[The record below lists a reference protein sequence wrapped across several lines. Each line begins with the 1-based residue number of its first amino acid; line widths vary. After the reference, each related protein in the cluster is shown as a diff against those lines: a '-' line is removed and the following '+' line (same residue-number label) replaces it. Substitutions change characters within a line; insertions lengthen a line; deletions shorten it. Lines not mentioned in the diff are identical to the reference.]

1 MEKSKKKL
9 PKFYLGTRKPTSL
22 GYQPNYGIGTG
33 QFTSVKGEDITPE
46 ARAMRQ
52 NIIPGALSKLTQ
64 GISTPMQVLQ
74 DYKPAITTLGS
85 AAGTMGLTTSS
96 NLGAS
101 ATTGLAGNFGTPFGV
116 GSTKYASTFLTGGQG
131 SAIGGTAGS
140 AAAETAGN
148 AAENT
153 AVTAGKTAASKVLG
167 TAGTVVGALGT
178 LYGLTDMGFQIANA
192 GTHRTAADMRNTLT
206 TNTYTTAGGNQYME
220 KGGVDTAAEL
230 EYERANTKSKQFNF
244 GATAIGTGAAAG
256 ATIGA
261 LAGSSV
267 PILGTAIGAGVGGL
281 IGLGAGLL
289 GFGDNEDE
297 VLAQAKLENDIQSMG
312 NRQRRSDAYNLDVY
326 NSFYGKGS
334 DGTAGAAYGKRP
346 VYSAFGPVS
355 RKATARVSN
364 GELIG
369 NFEDGYVSR
378 VPGTPNNKD
387 TKLAALRPSD
397 FVISNKFGL
406 SDYAATTGDI
416 EGALNMQDILMKQ
429 YKNKY
434 KNGKLPGFKLGL
446 GDYALATLPHF
457 GQFLD
462 SMQQYNTDR
471 NAPVV
476 VPDISADYSGAK
488 QIASQM
494 IGDQESIRPYLDQ
507 SFRDYR
513 QALWNMQRNP
523 GLGLGGRLLGSTS
536 LFKSKLA
543 QDAKTRL
550 AVEEANRAQR
560 NTGRQILANVN
571 SHEVDVNNQNAW
583 NRHQAWQ
590 QANAARDLAMR
601 TDRKNMLDAIGG
613 GFADIF
619 KTTQYDRAQDY
630 KERLMKLYENQQWLD
645 LQQFLKDNG
654 GETNTTTKKSPAGYI
669 SLLPSWQRGAA
680 MQNLLSAPK
689 LKLEDPLHISRKTLG
704 CLLIYLILGDNGI
717 LRT

>member
-1 MEKSKKKL
+1 MKRSKKKL

-46 ARAMRQ
+46 ARAMQQ
-52 NIIPGALSKLTQ
+52 NIVPGALSKLAQHSSPALQMFQNTYSPAAISAANAAANAALSNAGSNLSSSMM
-64 GISTPMQVLQ
+64 GISEISKAVNNVKNIGQS
-74 DYKPAITTLGS
+74 G
-85 AAGTMGLTTSS
+85 AA
-96 NLGAS
+96 
-101 ATTGLAGNFGTPFGV
+101 
-116 GSTKYASTFLTGGQG
+116 
-131 SAIGGTAGS
+131 
-140 AAAETAGN
+140 
-148 AAENT
+148 
-153 AVTAGKTAASKVLG
+153 TAAKGAAS
-167 TAGTVVGALGT
+167 TAGTALGV
-178 LYGLTDMGFQIANA
+178 LGAAYGATDIGFQIANA
-192 GTHRTAADMRNTLT
+192 GSHRTAADMRNTLT
-206 TNTYTTAGGNQYME
+206 TNTYTTAGGNQYTE
-220 KGGVDTAAEL
+220 KGGVDIGAEL
-230 EYERANTKSKQFNF
+230 AYERANTAAKQTNLI
-244 GATAIGTGAAAG
+244 ASSAGTGAS
-256 ATIGA
+256 IG
-261 LAGSSV
+261 GVIGTVV
-267 PILGTAIGAGVGGL
+267 PGIGNLIGTVGGGL
-281 IGLGAGLL
+281 IGGAIGGVASLL
-289 GFGDNEDE
+289 GFGDNEEDI
-297 VLAQAKLENDIQSMG
+297 LAEAKLTNDVSSMG
-312 NRQRRSDAYNLDVY
+312 NRQNRSEKESLDVF

-334 DGTAGAAYGKRP
+334 DGTVGAAYGKRP

-476 VPDISADYSGAK
+476 VPGINADYSGAK

-494 IGDQESIRPYLDQ
+494 IGDQESVRPYLDQ
-507 SFRDYR
+507 SFRDYK

-550 AVEEANRAQR
+550 AVEEANRGQR
-560 NTGRQILANVN
+560 NAGRQILANVN

-613 GFADIF
+613 GFADVF

-654 GETNTTTKKSPAGYI
+654 GETNTTTKSPAGYI

-689 LKLEDPLHISRKTLG
+689 LKLDDPFTYKPKNTWMPTYTL
-704 CLLIYLILGDNGI
+704 NTW
-717 LRT
+717 R

>member
-1 MEKSKKKL
+1 MKRSKKKL

-33 QFTSVKGEDITPE
+33 QFTSVRGEDITPE
-46 ARAMRQ
+46 TRAMNQ
-52 NIIPGALSKLTQ
+52 NIIPGALGKLTQ
-64 GISTPMQVLQ
+64 HSSPALQTLQNTYSPAAISAANAAANAALSNAGSNLSSSMMGISEISKAVNNVKNIGQS
-74 DYKPAITTLGS
+74 G
-85 AAGTMGLTTSS
+85 AA
-96 NLGAS
+96 
-101 ATTGLAGNFGTPFGV
+101 
-116 GSTKYASTFLTGGQG
+116 
-131 SAIGGTAGS
+131 
-140 AAAETAGN
+140 
-148 AAENT
+148 
-153 AVTAGKTAASKVLG
+153 TAAKGAAS
-167 TAGTVVGALGT
+167 TAGTALGI
-178 LYGLTDMGFQIANA
+178 LGSVYGLTDMGFQIANA
-192 GTHRTAADMRNTLT
+192 GSHRTAADMRNTLA
-206 TNTYTTAGGNQYME
+206 TNTYTTAGGNQYTE
-220 KGGVDTAAEL
+220 KGGVDTNAEL
-230 EYERANTKSKQFNF
+230 EYERANTKSKQANLM
-244 GATAIGTGAAAG
+244 GTTIGTGAS
-256 ATIGA
+256 IGGVV
-261 LAGSSV
+261 GSVV
-267 PILGTAIGAGVGGL
+267 PGLGTLIGT
-281 IGLGAGLL
+281 GLGAAVGALGGGLASL
-289 GFGDNEDE
+289 FGFGDNEEDI
-297 VLAQAKLENDIQSMG
+297 LAEAKLTNDVSSMG
-312 NRQRRSDAYNLDVY
+312 NRQNRSEKESLDVY

-334 DGTAGAAYGKRP
+334 DGTVGAAYGKRP

-471 NAPVV
+471 NAAVV
-476 VPDISADYSGAK
+476 VPDINADYSGAK

-494 IGDQESIRPYLDQ
+494 IGDQESVRPYLDQ
-507 SFRDYR
+507 SFRDYK

-550 AVEEANRAQR
+550 AVEEANRGQR
-560 NTGRQILANVN
+560 NAGRQILANVN

-613 GFADIF
+613 GFADVF

-630 KERLMKLYENQQWLD
+630 KERLMRLYENQQYMD
-645 LQQFLKDNG
+645 LQEFLKNNG
-654 GETNTTTKKSPAGYI
+654 ENTVTTTTKSPAGYI

-689 LKLEDPLHISRKTLG
+689 LKLEDPFTYKPKNTWMPTYTL
-704 CLLIYLILGDNGI
+704 NTW
-717 LRT
+717 R

>member
-1 MEKSKKKL
+1 MKRSKKKL

-46 ARAMRQ
+46 TRAMQQ
-52 NIIPGALSKLTQ
+52 NIIPGALSKLIQ
-64 GISTPMQVLQ
+64 HSSPALQ
-74 DYKPAITTLGS
+74 MLQNSVGS
-85 AAGTMGLTTSS
+85 AASTIGSS
-96 NLGAS
+96 SGAN
-101 ATTGLAGNFGTPFGV
+101 A
-116 GSTKYASTFLTGGQG
+116 AS
-131 SAIGGTAGS
+131 S
-140 AAAETAGN
+140 AGN
-148 AAENT
+148 AAGS
-153 AVTAGKTAASKVLG
+153 ASSGAASGAVGAAG
-167 TAGTVVGALGT
+167 TALGILGAA
-178 LYGLTDMGFQIANA
+178 YGATDIGFQIANA
-192 GTHRTAADMRNTLT
+192 GSHRTAADMRNTLT
-206 TNTYTTAGGNQYME
+206 TNTYTTAGGNQYTE
-220 KGGVDTAAEL
+220 KGGVDIGAEL
-230 EYERANTKSKQFNF
+230 AYERANTAAKQTNLI
-244 GATAIGTGAAAG
+244 ASSAGTGASIGGVIGTIFPGIGNIAG
-256 ATIGA
+256 TIG
-261 LAGSSV
+261 
-267 PILGTAIGAGVGGL
+267 GGL
-281 IGLGAGLL
+281 IGGAIGGVASLL

-297 VLAQAKLENDIQSMG
+297 TLAEAKLTNDVSSMG
-312 NRQRRSDAYNLDVY
+312 NRQNRSEKESLDVF

-334 DGTAGAAYGKRP
+334 DGTVGAAYGKRP

-462 SMQQYNTDR
+462 SIQQYNTDR

-494 IGDQESIRPYLDQ
+494 IGDQESVRPYLDQ
-507 SFRDYR
+507 SFRDYK

-583 NRHQAWQ
+583 HRHQAWQ

-613 GFADIF
+613 GFADVF

-645 LQQFLKDNG
+645 IQQWLKDNG
-654 GETNTTTKKSPAGYI
+654 GETNTTTKSPAGYI
-669 SLLPSWQRGAA
+669 SLLPSWQRGFA

-689 LKLEDPLHISRKTLG
+689 LKLDDPFTYKPKNTWMPT
-704 CLLIYLILGDNGI
+704 YILNTW
-717 LRT
+717 R

>member
-1 MEKSKKKL
+1 MKKNKKKL
-9 PKFYLGTRKPTSL
+9 PRFWLGTRKPTSL

-33 QFTSVKGEDITPE
+33 QFTSVRGEDITPE
-46 ARAMRQ
+46 VRAMQQ
-52 NIIPGALSKLTQ
+52 NIVPGALGKLTQ
-64 GISTPMQVLQ
+64 YSHPALQ
-74 DYKPAITTLGS
+74 MLQNSAGGVAGTIGSSVARS
-85 AAGTMGLTTSS
+85 AAKR
-96 NLGAS
+96 
-101 ATTGLAGNFGTPFGV
+101 AGDAVTQ
-116 GSTKYASTFLTGGQG
+116 FLPD
-131 SAIGGTAGS
+131 ALPGTASGAN
-140 AAAETAGN
+140 AATSAGN
-148 AAENT
+148 AAGS
-153 AVTAGKTAASKVLG
+153 ASSGAASSAAGV
-167 TAGTVVGALGT
+167 AGTVVGALGT

-206 TNTYTTAGGNQYME
+206 TNTYTTAGGNQYVE

-281 IGLGAGLL
+281 LGLGAGLL

-297 VLAQAKLENDIQSMG
+297 MLAQAKLTNDVSSMG
-312 NRQRRSDAYNLDVY
+312 NRQRRSDAYDLDVY
-326 NSFYGKGS
+326 NSFYGRGS
-334 DGTAGAAYGKRP
+334 DGTVGAAYGKRP

-416 EGALNMQDILMKQ
+416 EGALNMQDVLMKQ

-471 NAPVV
+471 NAAVV

-494 IGDQESIRPYLDQ
+494 IGDQESVRPYLDQ
-507 SFRDYR
+507 SFRAYK
-513 QALWNMQRNP
+513 QALWDMQRNP

-550 AVEEANRAQR
+550 AVEEANRGQR
-560 NTGRQILANVN
+560 NAGRQILANVN

-619 KTTQYDRAQDY
+619 KTTRYDRAQDY
-630 KERLMKLYENQQWLD
+630 KERLMKLYENRQWLD
-645 LQQFLKDNG
+645 IQQWLKDNG
-654 GETNTTTKKSPAGYI
+654 GETNTTTKSPAGYI
-669 SLLPSWQRGAA
+669 SLLPSWQRGA
-680 MQNLLSAPK
+680 PK
-689 LKLEDPLHISRKTLG
+689 LKLDDPFTYKPKNTWMPTYTL
-704 CLLIYLILGDNGI
+704 NTW
-717 LRT
+717 R

>member
-1 MEKSKKKL
+1 MKKNKKKL
-9 PKFYLGTRKPTSL
+9 PRFWLGTRKSTSL

-33 QFTSVKGEDITPE
+33 QFTSVRGEDINPE
-46 ARAMRQ
+46 TRAMQQ
-52 NIIPGALSKLTQ
+52 NIVPGALGKLTQ
-64 GISTPMQVLQ
+64 HSSPALQMLQNTYSPAAISAANAAANAALSNAGSGLSSSMMGISEISKAVNNVKSIGQSGAATAAKGATSTAGTALG
-74 DYKPAITTLGS
+74 ILGS
-85 AAGTMGLTTSS
+85 A
-96 NLGAS
+96 
-101 ATTGLAGNFGTPFGV
+101 
-116 GSTKYASTFLTGGQG
+116 
-131 SAIGGTAGS
+131 
-140 AAAETAGN
+140 
-148 AAENT
+148 
-153 AVTAGKTAASKVLG
+153 
-167 TAGTVVGALGT
+167 
-178 LYGLTDMGFQIANA
+178 YGLTDIGFQIANA
-192 GTHRTAADMRNTLT
+192 GSHRNAADMRNTLT
-206 TNTYTTAGGNQYME
+206 TNTYTTAGGNQYTE
-220 KGGVDTAAEL
+220 KGGVDVGAEL
-230 EYERANTKSKQFNF
+230 AYERANTAAKQTNLI
-244 GATAIGTGAAAG
+244 ASSVGTGASIG
-256 ATIGA
+256 GVLGTVVPGLGNLVGTIG
-261 LAGSSV
+261 
-267 PILGTAIGAGVGGL
+267 GGL
-281 IGLGAGLL
+281 IGGAIGGVASLL

-297 VLAQAKLENDIQSMG
+297 VLAQAKLTNDVSSMG
-312 NRQRRSDAYNLDVY
+312 NRQNRSEKESLDVF
-326 NSFYGKGS
+326 NSFYGRGS
-334 DGTAGAAYGKRP
+334 DGTVGAAYGKRP

-355 RKATARVSN
+355 NKATARVSN

-416 EGALNMQDILMKQ
+416 EGALNMQDVLMKQ

-446 GDYALATLPHF
+446 GDYALTTLPHF

-462 SMQQYNTDR
+462 SIQQYNTDR
-471 NAPVV
+471 NAAVY
-476 VPDISADYSGAK
+476 VPDIRADYSGAK
-488 QIASQM
+488 QVAGQM
-494 IGDQESIRPYLDQ
+494 IGDQESVRPYLDQ
-507 SFRDYR
+507 SFRDYK

-523 GLGLGGRLLGSTS
+523 GFGLGGRLLGSTS

-550 AVEEANRAQR
+550 AIEEANRGQR
-560 NTGRQILANVN
+560 NAGRQILANMN

-613 GFADIF
+613 GFADVF

-689 LKLEDPLHISRKTLG
+689 LKLDDPFTYKPKNTWIPTYTL
-704 CLLIYLILGDNGI
+704 N
-717 LRT
+717 TWK

>member
-1 MEKSKKKL
+1 MKRSKKKL

-46 ARAMRQ
+46 TRAMQQ
-52 NIIPGALSKLTQ
+52 NIVPGALSKLTQ
-64 GISTPMQVLQ
+64 HSSPALQ
-74 DYKPAITTLGS
+74 MLQNSVGS
-85 AAGTMGLTTSS
+85 AA
-96 NLGAS
+96 
-101 ATTGLAGNFGTPFGV
+101 
-116 GSTKYASTFLTGGQG
+116 
-131 SAIGGTAGS
+131 SAIGSSVARSAAKRAGKAVAQFLPDVLPGS
-140 AAAETAGN
+140 ASGANAASSAGN
-148 AAENT
+148 AAGS
-153 AVTAGKTAASKVLG
+153 ASSGAASGAVGAAG
-167 TAGTVVGALGT
+167 TALGI
-178 LYGLTDMGFQIANA
+178 LGSAYGLTDIGFQIANA
-192 GTHRTAADMRNTLT
+192 GSHRTAADMRNTLT
-206 TNTYTTAGGNQYME
+206 TNTYTTAGGNQYTE
-220 KGGVDTAAEL
+220 KGGVDIGAEL
-230 EYERANTKSKQFNF
+230 AYERANTAAKQTNLI
-244 GATAIGTGAAAG
+244 ASSAGTGAS
-256 ATIGA
+256 IG
-261 LAGSSV
+261 GVIGTVV
-267 PILGTAIGAGVGGL
+267 PGIGNIIGTVGGGL
-281 IGLGAGLL
+281 IGGAIGGIASLL
-289 GFGDNEDE
+289 GFGDNEEDM
-297 VLAQAKLENDIQSMG
+297 LAEAKLTNDVSSMG
-312 NRQRRSDAYNLDVY
+312 NRQNRSEKESLDVY

-334 DGTAGAAYGKRP
+334 DGTVGAAYGKRP
-346 VYSAFGPVS
+346 VYSAFGPIS
-355 RKATARVSN
+355 KKATARVSN

-462 SMQQYNTDR
+462 SIQQYNTDR
-471 NAPVV
+471 NAQVV
-476 VPDISADYSGAK
+476 VPDINADYSGAK

-494 IGDQESIRPYLDQ
+494 IGDQESVRPYLDQ
-507 SFRDYR
+507 SFRDYK

-613 GFADIF
+613 GFADVF

-669 SLLPSWQRGAA
+669 SLLPSWQRGFA

-689 LKLEDPLHISRKTLG
+689 YEPLDVNSFKFDRNKYDRFAPVMSRNLP
-704 CLLIYLILGDNGI
+704 NGLFNPSAYKI
-717 LRT
+717 NTWR

>member
-46 ARAMRQ
+46 TRAMQQ
-52 NIIPGALSKLTQ
+52 NIVPGALSKLAQHSSPALQMFQNTYSPAAISAANAAANAALSNAGSNLSSSMM
-64 GISTPMQVLQ
+64 GISEISKAVNNVKNIGQS
-74 DYKPAITTLGS
+74 G
-85 AAGTMGLTTSS
+85 AA
-96 NLGAS
+96 
-101 ATTGLAGNFGTPFGV
+101 
-116 GSTKYASTFLTGGQG
+116 
-131 SAIGGTAGS
+131 
-140 AAAETAGN
+140 
-148 AAENT
+148 
-153 AVTAGKTAASKVLG
+153 TAAKGAAS
-167 TAGTVVGALGT
+167 TAGTALGV
-178 LYGLTDMGFQIANA
+178 LGAAYGATDIGFQIANA
-192 GTHRTAADMRNTLT
+192 GSHRTAADMRNTLT
-206 TNTYTTAGGNQYME
+206 TNTYTTAGGNQYTE
-220 KGGVDTAAEL
+220 KGGVDIGAEL
-230 EYERANTKSKQFNF
+230 AYERANTAAKQTNLI
-244 GATAIGTGAAAG
+244 ASSAGTGAS
-256 ATIGA
+256 IG
-261 LAGSSV
+261 GVIGTVV
-267 PILGTAIGAGVGGL
+267 PGIGNLIGTVGGGL
-281 IGLGAGLL
+281 IGGAIGGVASLL
-289 GFGDNEDE
+289 GFGDNEEDI
-297 VLAQAKLENDIQSMG
+297 LAEAKLTNDVSSMG
-312 NRQRRSDAYNLDVY
+312 NRQNRSEKESLDVY

-334 DGTAGAAYGKRP
+334 DGTVGAAYGKRP

-364 GELIG
+364 GEVIG

-446 GDYALATLPHF
+446 GDYALSTIPHF
-457 GQFLD
+457 YQFLD
-462 SMQQYNTDR
+462 AAQQYNTDR

-476 VPDISADYSGAK
+476 VPDINADYSGAK

-494 IGDQESIRPYLDQ
+494 IGDQESVRPYLDQ
-507 SFRDYR
+507 SFRDYK

-560 NTGRQILANVN
+560 NAGRQLQANID
-571 SHEVDVNNQNAW
+571 SHEVDINNQNAW

-590 QANAARDLAMR
+590 QGAGAKYINEK
-601 TDRKNMLDAIGG
+601 TDRKGMLDAIGG
-613 GFADIF
+613 GFADVF
-619 KTTQYDRAQDY
+619 KMTQYDRAQDY

-654 GETNTTTKKSPAGYI
+654 GETNTTIKSPAGYI

-689 LKLEDPLHISRKTLG
+689 LKLDDPFTYKLKNTWMPTYTL
-704 CLLIYLILGDNGI
+704 NTW
-717 LRT
+717 R

>member
-46 ARAMRQ
+46 TRAMQQ
-52 NIIPGALSKLTQ
+52 NIVPGALGKLAQHSSPALQMLQNTYSPAAISAANAAANAALSNAGSNLSSSMM
-64 GISTPMQVLQ
+64 GISEISKAVNNVKNIGQS
-74 DYKPAITTLGS
+74 G
-85 AAGTMGLTTSS
+85 AA
-96 NLGAS
+96 
-101 ATTGLAGNFGTPFGV
+101 
-116 GSTKYASTFLTGGQG
+116 
-131 SAIGGTAGS
+131 
-140 AAAETAGN
+140 
-148 AAENT
+148 
-153 AVTAGKTAASKVLG
+153 TAAKGAAS
-167 TAGTVVGALGT
+167 TAGTALGV
-178 LYGLTDMGFQIANA
+178 LGAAYGATDIGFQIANA
-192 GTHRTAADMRNTLT
+192 GSHRTAADMRNTLT
-206 TNTYTTAGGNQYME
+206 TNTYTTAGGNQYTE
-220 KGGVDTAAEL
+220 KGGVDIGAEL
-230 EYERANTKSKQFNF
+230 AYERANTAAKQTNLI
-244 GATAIGTGAAAG
+244 ASSAGTGAS
-256 ATIGA
+256 IG
-261 LAGSSV
+261 GVIGTVV
-267 PILGTAIGAGVGGL
+267 PGIGNLIGTVGGGL
-281 IGLGAGLL
+281 IGGAIGGVASLL
-289 GFGDNEDE
+289 GFGDNEEDI
-297 VLAQAKLENDIQSMG
+297 LAEAKLTNDVSSMG
-312 NRQRRSDAYNLDVY
+312 NRQNRSEKESLDVF

-334 DGTAGAAYGKRP
+334 DGTVGAAYGKRP

-462 SMQQYNTDR
+462 SIQQYNTDR

-494 IGDQESIRPYLDQ
+494 IGDQESVRPYLDQ
-507 SFRDYR
+507 SFRDYK

-550 AVEEANRAQR
+550 AVEEANRGQR
-560 NTGRQILANVN
+560 NAGRQILANVN

-613 GFADIF
+613 GFADVF

-689 LKLEDPLHISRKTLG
+689 LKLDDPFTYKPKNTWMPTYTL
-704 CLLIYLILGDNGI
+704 NTW
-717 LRT
+717 R

>member
-1 MEKSKKKL
+1 MKRSKKKL

-46 ARAMRQ
+46 TRAMQQ

-64 GISTPMQVLQ
+64 HSSPALQ
-74 DYKPAITTLGS
+74 MLQNSVGS
-85 AAGTMGLTTSS
+85 AA
-96 NLGAS
+96 
-101 ATTGLAGNFGTPFGV
+101 
-116 GSTKYASTFLTGGQG
+116 
-131 SAIGGTAGS
+131 SAIGSSVARS
-140 AAAETAGN
+140 AAKRAGEAVAQFLPDALPGTVSGANAASSAGN
-148 AAENT
+148 AAGS
-153 AVTAGKTAASKVLG
+153 ASSGAASGAVGAAG
-167 TAGTVVGALGT
+167 TALGI
-178 LYGLTDMGFQIANA
+178 LGSAYGLTDIGFQIANA
-192 GTHRTAADMRNTLT
+192 GSHRTAADMRNTLT
-206 TNTYTTAGGNQYME
+206 TNTYTTAGGNQYTE
-220 KGGVDTAAEL
+220 KGGVDTNAEL
-230 EYERANTKSKQFNF
+230 AYERANTAAKQTNLI
-244 GATAIGTGAAAG
+244 ASSAGTGASIG
-256 ATIGA
+256 GVIGTI
-261 LAGSSV
+261 V
-267 PILGTAIGAGVGGL
+267 PGIGNLIGTVGGGL
-281 IGLGAGLL
+281 IGGAIGGVASLL

-297 VLAQAKLENDIQSMG
+297 VLAQAKLTNDVSSMG
-312 NRQRRSDAYNLDVY
+312 NRQNRSEKESLDVF
-326 NSFYGKGS
+326 NSFYGRGS

-346 VYSAFGPVS
+346 VYSAVGKVNK
-355 RKATARVSN
+355 KATARVSN
-364 GELIG
+364 GEVIG

-416 EGALNMQDILMKQ
+416 EGALNMQDILMRQ

-462 SMQQYNTDR
+462 SIQQYNTDR

-476 VPDISADYSGAK
+476 VPDINANYSGAK

-494 IGDQESIRPYLDQ
+494 IGDQESVRPYLDQ
-507 SFRDYR
+507 SFRDYK

-560 NTGRQILANVN
+560 NAGRQILANVN

-613 GFADIF
+613 GFADVF

-645 LQQFLKDNG
+645 IQQWLKDNG
-654 GETNTTTKKSPAGYI
+654 GETNTTTKSPAGYI

-689 LKLEDPLHISRKTLG
+689 LKLDDPFTYKLKNTWMPTYTL
-704 CLLIYLILGDNGI
+704 NTW
-717 LRT
+717 R

>member
-1 MEKSKKKL
+1 MKRSKKKL

-33 QFTSVKGEDITPE
+33 QFTSVRGEDITPE
-46 ARAMRQ
+46 TRAMNQ
-52 NIIPGALSKLTQ
+52 NIIPGALGKLTQ
-64 GISTPMQVLQ
+64 HSSPALQTLQNTYSPAAISAANAAANAALSNAGSNLSSSMMGISEISKAVNNVKNIGQS
-74 DYKPAITTLGS
+74 G
-85 AAGTMGLTTSS
+85 AA
-96 NLGAS
+96 
-101 ATTGLAGNFGTPFGV
+101 
-116 GSTKYASTFLTGGQG
+116 
-131 SAIGGTAGS
+131 
-140 AAAETAGN
+140 
-148 AAENT
+148 
-153 AVTAGKTAASKVLG
+153 TAAKGAAS
-167 TAGTVVGALGT
+167 TAGTALGI
-178 LYGLTDMGFQIANA
+178 LGSVYGLTDMGFQIANA
-192 GTHRTAADMRNTLT
+192 GSHRTAADMRNTLA
-206 TNTYTTAGGNQYME
+206 TNTYTTAGGNQYTE
-220 KGGVDTAAEL
+220 KGGVDTNAEL
-230 EYERANTKSKQFNF
+230 EYERANTKSKQANLM
-244 GATAIGTGAAAG
+244 GTTIGTGAS
-256 ATIGA
+256 IGGVV
-261 LAGSSV
+261 GSVV
-267 PILGTAIGAGVGGL
+267 PGLGTLIGT
-281 IGLGAGLL
+281 GLGAAVGALGGGLASL
-289 GFGDNEDE
+289 FGFGDNEDE
-297 VLAQAKLENDIQSMG
+297 VLAEAKLIDDISSMG
-312 NRQRRSDAYNLDVY
+312 NRQRRSDASNLDVY

-334 DGTAGAAYGKRP
+334 DGSAGAAYGKRP
-346 VYSAFGPVS
+346 VYSAVGKVNK
-355 RKATARVSN
+355 KATARVSN

-471 NAPVV
+471 NAAVV
-476 VPDISADYSGAK
+476 VPDINADYSGAK

-494 IGDQESIRPYLDQ
+494 IGDQESVRPYLDQ
-507 SFRDYR
+507 SFRDYK

-550 AVEEANRAQR
+550 AVEEANRGQR
-560 NTGRQILANVN
+560 NAGRQILANVN

-613 GFADIF
+613 GFADVF

-630 KERLMKLYENQQWLD
+630 KERLMRLYENQQYMD
-645 LQQFLKDNG
+645 LQEFLKNNG
-654 GETNTTTKKSPAGYI
+654 ENAVTTTTKSPAGYI
-669 SLLPSWQRGAA
+669 GLLPSWQRGFA

-689 LKLEDPLHISRKTLG
+689 LKLDDPFTYKPKNTWMPTYTL
-704 CLLIYLILGDNGI
+704 NTW
-717 LRT
+717 R

>member
-1 MEKSKKKL
+1 MKRSKKKL

-46 ARAMRQ
+46 VRAMQQ
-52 NIIPGALSKLTQ
+52 NIVPGALGKLTQ
-64 GISTPMQVLQ
+64 YSHPALQ
-74 DYKPAITTLGS
+74 MLQNSAGGVAGTIGSSVARS
-85 AAGTMGLTTSS
+85 AAKR
-96 NLGAS
+96 
-101 ATTGLAGNFGTPFGV
+101 AGEAVTQ
-116 GSTKYASTFLTGGQG
+116 FLPD
-131 SAIGGTAGS
+131 ALPGTASGAN
-140 AAAETAGN
+140 AATSAGN
-148 AAENT
+148 AAGS
-153 AVTAGKTAASKVLG
+153 ASSGAASSAAGV
-167 TAGTVVGALGT
+167 AGTVVGALGT

-206 TNTYTTAGGNQYME
+206 TNTYTTAGGNQYIE
-220 KGGVDTAAEL
+220 KGGVDTSAEL

-244 GATAIGTGAAAG
+244 GATTIGTGAAAG

-267 PILGTAIGAGVGGL
+267 PIVGTLIGAGVGGL
-281 IGLGAGLL
+281 LGVGAGLL

-334 DGTAGAAYGKRP
+334 DGTVGAAYGKRP
-346 VYSAFGPVS
+346 VYSAVGKVNK
-355 RKATARVSN
+355 KATARVSN

-476 VPDISADYSGAK
+476 VPDINADYSGAK

-494 IGDQESIRPYLDQ
+494 IGDQESVRPYLDQ
-507 SFRDYR
+507 SFRDYK

-550 AVEEANRAQR
+550 AVEEANRGQR
-560 NTGRQILANVN
+560 NAGRQILANVN

-590 QANAARDLAMR
+590 QANAARDLDMR

-613 GFADIF
+613 GFADVF

-630 KERLMKLYENQQWLD
+630 RERLMKLYENRQWLD
-645 LQQFLKDNG
+645 LQQFLKDSG

-669 SLLPSWQRGAA
+669 SLLPSWQRGFA

-689 LKLEDPLHISRKTLG
+689 LKLDDPFTYKPKNTWMPT
-704 CLLIYLILGDNGI
+704 YILNTW
-717 LRT
+717 R

>member
-1 MEKSKKKL
+1 MKRSKKKL

-46 ARAMRQ
+46 TRAMQQ
-52 NIIPGALSKLTQ
+52 NIVPGALSKLAQHSSPALQMLQNTYSPAAISAANAAANAALSNAGSNLSSSMM
-64 GISTPMQVLQ
+64 GISEISKAVNNVKNIGQSGAATAAKGAASTAGTALG
-74 DYKPAITTLGS
+74 ILGS
-85 AAGTMGLTTSS
+85 A
-96 NLGAS
+96 
-101 ATTGLAGNFGTPFGV
+101 
-116 GSTKYASTFLTGGQG
+116 
-131 SAIGGTAGS
+131 
-140 AAAETAGN
+140 
-148 AAENT
+148 
-153 AVTAGKTAASKVLG
+153 
-167 TAGTVVGALGT
+167 
-178 LYGLTDMGFQIANA
+178 YGLTDIGFQIANA
-192 GTHRTAADMRNTLT
+192 GSHRTAADMRNTLT
-206 TNTYTTAGGNQYME
+206 TNTYTTAGGNQYTE
-220 KGGVDTAAEL
+220 KGGVDIGAEL
-230 EYERANTKSKQFNF
+230 AYERANTAAKQTNLI
-244 GATAIGTGAAAG
+244 ASSAGTGAS
-256 ATIGA
+256 IG
-261 LAGSSV
+261 GVIGTVV
-267 PILGTAIGAGVGGL
+267 PGIGNLIGTVGGGL
-281 IGLGAGLL
+281 IGGAIGGVASLL

-297 VLAQAKLENDIQSMG
+297 TLAEAKLTNDVSSMG
-312 NRQRRSDAYNLDVY
+312 NRQNRSEKESLDVF

-334 DGTAGAAYGKRP
+334 DGTVGAAYGKRP
-346 VYSAFGPVS
+346 VYSAVGKVNK
-355 RKATARVSN
+355 KATARVSN
-364 GELIG
+364 GEVIG
-369 NFEDGYVSR
+369 NFKDGYVSR

-462 SMQQYNTDR
+462 SIQQYNTDR

-476 VPDISADYSGAK
+476 VPDINADYSGAK

-494 IGDQESIRPYLDQ
+494 IGDQESVRPYLDQ
-507 SFRDYR
+507 SFRDYK

-550 AVEEANRAQR
+550 AVEEANRGQR
-560 NTGRQILANVN
+560 NAGRQILANVN

-601 TDRKNMLDAIGG
+601 TDRKNTLDAIGG

-630 KERLMKLYENQQWLD
+630 KERLMKLYENQQQLD
-645 LQQFLKDNG
+645 LQQWLKDNG

-689 LKLEDPLHISRKTLG
+689 LKLDDPFTYRLKNTWMPTYTL
-704 CLLIYLILGDNGI
+704 NTW
-717 LRT
+717 R

>member
-1 MEKSKKKL
+1 MKRSKKKL

-46 ARAMRQ
+46 TRAMQQ
-52 NIIPGALSKLTQ
+52 NIVPGALGKLAQHSSPALQMLQNTYSPAAISAANAAANAALSNAGSNLSSSMM
-64 GISTPMQVLQ
+64 GISEISKAVNNVKNIGQS
-74 DYKPAITTLGS
+74 G
-85 AAGTMGLTTSS
+85 AA
-96 NLGAS
+96 
-101 ATTGLAGNFGTPFGV
+101 
-116 GSTKYASTFLTGGQG
+116 
-131 SAIGGTAGS
+131 
-140 AAAETAGN
+140 
-148 AAENT
+148 
-153 AVTAGKTAASKVLG
+153 TAAKGAAS
-167 TAGTVVGALGT
+167 TAGTALGV
-178 LYGLTDMGFQIANA
+178 LGAAYGATDIGFQIANA
-192 GTHRTAADMRNTLT
+192 GSHRTAADMRNTLT
-206 TNTYTTAGGNQYME
+206 TNTYTTAGGNQYTE
-220 KGGVDTAAEL
+220 KGGVDIGAEL
-230 EYERANTKSKQFNF
+230 AYERANTAAKQTNLI
-244 GATAIGTGAAAG
+244 ASSAGTGAS
-256 ATIGA
+256 IG
-261 LAGSSV
+261 GVIGTVV
-267 PILGTAIGAGVGGL
+267 PGIGNFIGTVGGGL
-281 IGLGAGLL
+281 IGGAIGGVASLL
-289 GFGDNEDE
+289 GFGDNEEDI
-297 VLAQAKLENDIQSMG
+297 LAEAKLTNDVSSMG
-312 NRQRRSDAYNLDVY
+312 NRQNRSEKESLDVF

-334 DGTAGAAYGKRP
+334 DGTVGAAYGKRP
-346 VYSAFGPVS
+346 VYSAVGKVNK
-355 RKATARVSN
+355 KATARVSN

-369 NFEDGYVSR
+369 NFEDGHVSR

-462 SMQQYNTDR
+462 SIQQYNTDR
-471 NAPVV
+471 NAAVV
-476 VPDISADYSGAK
+476 VPDINADYSGAK

-494 IGDQESIRPYLDQ
+494 IGDQESVRPYLDQ
-507 SFRDYR
+507 SFRDYK

-550 AVEEANRAQR
+550 AVEEANRSQR

-613 GFADIF
+613 GFADVF

-645 LQQFLKDNG
+645 IQQWLKDNG
-654 GETNTTTKKSPAGYI
+654 GETNTTTKSPAGYI

-689 LKLEDPLHISRKTLG
+689 LKLDDPFTYKPKNTWMPTYTL
-704 CLLIYLILGDNGI
+704 NTW
-717 LRT
+717 R

>member
-1 MEKSKKKL
+1 MKRSKKKL

-46 ARAMRQ
+46 TRAMRQ
-52 NIIPGALSKLTQ
+52 NIVPGALSKLAQHSSPALQMFQNTYSPAAISAANAAANAALSNAGSGLSSSMM
-64 GISTPMQVLQ
+64 GISEISKAVNNVKNIGQSGAATAAKGAASTAGTALG
-74 DYKPAITTLGS
+74 ILGS
-85 AAGTMGLTTSS
+85 A
-96 NLGAS
+96 
-101 ATTGLAGNFGTPFGV
+101 
-116 GSTKYASTFLTGGQG
+116 
-131 SAIGGTAGS
+131 
-140 AAAETAGN
+140 
-148 AAENT
+148 
-153 AVTAGKTAASKVLG
+153 
-167 TAGTVVGALGT
+167 
-178 LYGLTDMGFQIANA
+178 YGLTDIGFQIANA
-192 GTHRTAADMRNTLT
+192 GSHRTAADMRNTIT
-206 TNTYTTAGGNQYME
+206 TNTYTTAGGNQYTE
-220 KGGVDTAAEL
+220 KGGVDIGAEL
-230 EYERANTKSKQFNF
+230 AYERANTAAKQTNLI
-244 GATAIGTGAAAG
+244 ASSAGTGAS
-256 ATIGA
+256 IG
-261 LAGSSV
+261 GVIGTVV
-267 PILGTAIGAGVGGL
+267 PGIGNLIGTVGGGL
-281 IGLGAGLL
+281 IGGAIGGIASLL
-289 GFGDNEDE
+289 GFGDNEEDI
-297 VLAQAKLENDIQSMG
+297 LAEAKLTNDVSSMG
-312 NRQRRSDAYNLDVY
+312 NRQNRSEKESLDVF

-334 DGTAGAAYGKRP
+334 DGTVGAAYGKRP

-471 NAPVV
+471 NAAVV
-476 VPDISADYSGAK
+476 VPDINADYSGAK
-488 QIASQM
+488 RIASQM
-494 IGDQESIRPYLDQ
+494 IGDQENVRPYLDQ
-507 SFRDYR
+507 SFRDYK

-550 AVEEANRAQR
+550 AVEEANRSQR
-560 NTGRQILANVN
+560 NAGRQILANVN

-613 GFADIF
+613 GFADVF

-689 LKLEDPLHISRKTLG
+689 LKLDNPFTYKPKNTWMPTYTL
-704 CLLIYLILGDNGI
+704 NTW
-717 LRT
+717 R

>member
-46 ARAMRQ
+46 TRAMRQ

-85 AAGTMGLTTSS
+85 SAAGAAGTMGLTTSS
-96 NLGAS
+96 SLGTS

-116 GSTKYASTFLTGGQG
+116 GTTKYASTFLTGGQG
-131 SAIGGTAGS
+131 SAVGGTAGTS
-140 AAAETAGN
+140 V
-148 AAENT
+148 AEN
-153 AVTAGKTAASKVLG
+153 AGAAGGRAAASKVLG
-167 TAGTVVGALGT
+167 TAGTVAGALGT

-192 GTHRTAADMRNTLT
+192 GTHRTAADMRNTLA
-206 TNTYTTAGGNQYME
+206 TNTYTTAGGNQYTE
-220 KGGVDTAAEL
+220 KSGVDTAAEL

-334 DGTAGAAYGKRP
+334 DGTVGAAYGKRP

-446 GDYALATLPHF
+446 GDYALSTIPHF
-457 GQFLD
+457 YQFLD
-462 SMQQYNTDR
+462 AAQQYNTDR

-476 VPDISADYSGAK
+476 VPDINADYSGAK

-494 IGDQESIRPYLDQ
+494 IGDQESVRPYLDQ
-507 SFRDYR
+507 SFRDYK

-550 AVEEANRAQR
+550 AVEEANRGQR
-560 NTGRQILANVN
+560 NAGRQILANVN
-571 SHEVDVNNQNAW
+571 SHEADINNQNAW

-613 GFADIF
+613 GAADIF
-619 KTTQYDRAQDY
+619 RNVQYDRAQDY

-654 GETNTTTKKSPAGYI
+654 GETNTATKKSPAGYI

-680 MQNLLSAPK
+680 MQNLLSASK
-689 LKLEDPLHISRKTLG
+689 LKLDNPFTYKPKNTWMPT
-704 CLLIYLILGDNGI
+704 YILNTW
-717 LRT
+717 R

>member
-1 MEKSKKKL
+1 MKRSKKKL

-46 ARAMRQ
+46 TRAMNQ
-52 NIIPGALSKLTQ
+52 NIIPGALGKLTQ
-64 GISTPMQVLQ
+64 HSSPALQTLQNTYSPAAISAANAAANAALSNAGSNLSSSMMGISEISKAVNNVKNIGQS
-74 DYKPAITTLGS
+74 G
-85 AAGTMGLTTSS
+85 AA
-96 NLGAS
+96 
-101 ATTGLAGNFGTPFGV
+101 
-116 GSTKYASTFLTGGQG
+116 
-131 SAIGGTAGS
+131 
-140 AAAETAGN
+140 
-148 AAENT
+148 
-153 AVTAGKTAASKVLG
+153 TAAKGAAS
-167 TAGTVVGALGT
+167 TAGTALGI
-178 LYGLTDMGFQIANA
+178 LGSVYGLTDMGFQIANA
-192 GTHRTAADMRNTLT
+192 GSHRTAADMRNTLA
-206 TNTYTTAGGNQYME
+206 TNTYTTAGGNQYTE
-220 KGGVDTAAEL
+220 KGGVDTNAEL
-230 EYERANTKSKQFNF
+230 EYERANTKSKQANLM
-244 GATAIGTGAAAG
+244 GTTIGTGAS
-256 ATIGA
+256 IGGVV
-261 LAGSSV
+261 GSVV
-267 PILGTAIGAGVGGL
+267 PGLGTLIGT
-281 IGLGAGLL
+281 GLGAAVGALGGGLASL
-289 GFGDNEDE
+289 FGFGDNEDE
-297 VLAQAKLENDIQSMG
+297 VLAEAKLIDDISSMG
-312 NRQRRSDAYNLDVY
+312 NRQRRSDASNLDVY

-334 DGTAGAAYGKRP
+334 DGSAGAAYGKRP
-346 VYSAFGPVS
+346 VYSAVGKVNK
-355 RKATARVSN
+355 KATARVSN

-471 NAPVV
+471 NAAVV
-476 VPDISADYSGAK
+476 VPDINADYSGAK

-494 IGDQESIRPYLDQ
+494 IGDQESVRPYLDQ
-507 SFRDYR
+507 SFRDYK

-550 AVEEANRAQR
+550 AVEEANRGQR
-560 NTGRQILANVN
+560 NAGRQILANVN

-613 GFADIF
+613 GFADVF

-654 GETNTTTKKSPAGYI
+654 GETNTATKKSPAGYI

-689 LKLEDPLHISRKTLG
+689 LKLDDPFTYKPKNTWMPT
-704 CLLIYLILGDNGI
+704 YILNTW
-717 LRT
+717 R

>member
-1 MEKSKKKL
+1 MKRSKKKL

-52 NIIPGALSKLTQ
+52 NIVPGALSKLAQHSSPALQMFQNTYSPAAISAANAAANAALSNAGSGLSSSMM
-64 GISTPMQVLQ
+64 GISEISNAVNNVKNIGQS
-74 DYKPAITTLGS
+74 G
-85 AAGTMGLTTSS
+85 AA
-96 NLGAS
+96 
-101 ATTGLAGNFGTPFGV
+101 
-116 GSTKYASTFLTGGQG
+116 
-131 SAIGGTAGS
+131 
-140 AAAETAGN
+140 
-148 AAENT
+148 
-153 AVTAGKTAASKVLG
+153 TAAKGAAS
-167 TAGTVVGALGT
+167 TAGTALGI
-178 LYGLTDMGFQIANA
+178 LGSVYGLTDMGFQIANA
-192 GTHRTAADMRNTLT
+192 GSHRTAADMRNTLA
-206 TNTYTTAGGNQYME
+206 TNTYTTAGGNQYTE
-220 KGGVDTAAEL
+220 KGGVDTNAEL
-230 EYERANTKSKQFNF
+230 EYERANTKSKQANLM
-244 GATAIGTGAAAG
+244 GTTIGTGAS
-256 ATIGA
+256 IGGVV
-261 LAGSSV
+261 GSVV
-267 PILGTAIGAGVGGL
+267 PGLGTLIGT
-281 IGLGAGLL
+281 GLGAAVGALGGGLASL
-289 GFGDNEDE
+289 FGFGDNEDE
-297 VLAQAKLENDIQSMG
+297 VLAEAKLIDDISSMG
-312 NRQRRSDAYNLDVY
+312 NRQRRSDASNLDVY

-334 DGTAGAAYGKRP
+334 DGTVGAAYGKRP
-346 VYSAFGPVS
+346 VYSAVGKVNK
-355 RKATARVSN
+355 KATARVSN
-364 GELIG
+364 GEVIG

-416 EGALNMQDILMKQ
+416 EGALNMQDILMRQ

-471 NAPVV
+471 NAAVV
-476 VPDISADYSGAK
+476 VPDINADYSGAK

-494 IGDQESIRPYLDQ
+494 IGDQESVRPYLDQ
-507 SFRDYR
+507 SFRDYK

-550 AVEEANRAQR
+550 AVEEANRGQR
-560 NTGRQILANVN
+560 NAGRQILANVN

-613 GFADIF
+613 GFADVF

-689 LKLEDPLHISRKTLG
+689 LKLEDPFTYKLKNTWMPT
-704 CLLIYLILGDNGI
+704 YILNTW
-717 LRT
+717 R

>member
-1 MEKSKKKL
+1 MKRSKKKL

-33 QFTSVKGEDITPE
+33 QFTSVRGEDITPE
-46 ARAMRQ
+46 TRAMNQ
-52 NIIPGALSKLTQ
+52 NIIPGALGKLTQ
-64 GISTPMQVLQ
+64 HSSPALQTLQNTYSPAAISAANAAANAALSNAGSNLSSSMMGISEISKAVNNVKNIGQS
-74 DYKPAITTLGS
+74 G
-85 AAGTMGLTTSS
+85 AA
-96 NLGAS
+96 
-101 ATTGLAGNFGTPFGV
+101 
-116 GSTKYASTFLTGGQG
+116 
-131 SAIGGTAGS
+131 
-140 AAAETAGN
+140 
-148 AAENT
+148 
-153 AVTAGKTAASKVLG
+153 TAAKGAAS
-167 TAGTVVGALGT
+167 TAGTALGI
-178 LYGLTDMGFQIANA
+178 LGSVYGLTDMGFQIANA
-192 GTHRTAADMRNTLT
+192 GSHRTAADMRNTLA
-206 TNTYTTAGGNQYME
+206 TNTYTTAGGNQYTE
-220 KGGVDTAAEL
+220 KGGVDTNAEL
-230 EYERANTKSKQFNF
+230 EYERANTKSKQANLM
-244 GATAIGTGAAAG
+244 GTTIGTGAS
-256 ATIGA
+256 IGGVV
-261 LAGSSV
+261 GSVV
-267 PILGTAIGAGVGGL
+267 PGLGTLIGT
-281 IGLGAGLL
+281 GLGAAVGALGGGLASL
-289 GFGDNEDE
+289 FGFGDNEEDI
-297 VLAQAKLENDIQSMG
+297 LAEAKLTNDVSSMG
-312 NRQRRSDAYNLDVY
+312 NRQNRSEKESLDVY

-334 DGTAGAAYGKRP
+334 DGTVGAAYGKRP

-471 NAPVV
+471 NAAVV
-476 VPDISADYSGAK
+476 VPDINADYSGAK

-494 IGDQESIRPYLDQ
+494 IGDQESVRPYLDQ
-507 SFRDYR
+507 SFRDYK

-550 AVEEANRAQR
+550 AVEEANRGQR
-560 NTGRQILANVN
+560 NAGRQILANVN

-613 GFADIF
+613 GFADVF

-630 KERLMKLYENQQWLD
+630 KERLMRLYENQQYMD
-645 LQQFLKDNG
+645 LQEFLKNNG
-654 GETNTTTKKSPAGYI
+654 ENTVTTTTKSPAGYI

-689 LKLEDPLHISRKTLG
+689 LKLDDPFTYKPKNTWMPTYTL
-704 CLLIYLILGDNGI
+704 NTW
-717 LRT
+717 R